1 MLDGSEHNSKTVQVP
16 PAGFSRA
23 SANEYFTVFEHA
35 EQRVVLAQRVPNGP
49 VGNDQLRMIVWALE
63 SLLVPHLHGWS
74 LVVDTRYAA
83 GTNDP
88 RFEQDLIDWIGRA
101 SQHFVR
107 FAVLVKT
114 QAGVNQAARHTAKAA
129 NGLATLDEAM
139 AHAWARGPRA

>member
-1 MLDGSEHNSKTVQVP
+1 M
-16 PAGFSRA
+16 PAVRV
-23 SANEYFTVFEHA
+23 NVCVFFRTPNWLFIHA
-35 EQRVVLAQRVPNGP
+35 VRVTWL
-49 VGNDQLRMIVWALE
+49 I
-63 SLLVPHLHGWS
+63 LHGWS